1 MQIGAQTLPS
11 SRVMVVANK
20 LLPMKLF
27 LSILVAEPAVS
38 IISPMNKLPF
48 LSIAAFLLYSANISS
63 ADKAVA
69 YIFISPIWPVIFE
82 PVLLP
87 PIHNPPLCVHHW
99 PVPSFLAA
107 TPFIY
112 N

>member
-1 MQIGAQTLPS
+1 MLPS

-38 IISPMNKLPF
+38 IISPVNKLPF
-48 LSIAAFLLYSANISS
+48 LSIAAFLLYSDNMSS

-69 YIFISPIWPVIFE
+69 
-82 PVLLP
+82 
-87 PIHNPPLCVHHW
+87 
-99 PVPSFLAA
+99 
-107 TPFIY
+107 
-112 N
+112 